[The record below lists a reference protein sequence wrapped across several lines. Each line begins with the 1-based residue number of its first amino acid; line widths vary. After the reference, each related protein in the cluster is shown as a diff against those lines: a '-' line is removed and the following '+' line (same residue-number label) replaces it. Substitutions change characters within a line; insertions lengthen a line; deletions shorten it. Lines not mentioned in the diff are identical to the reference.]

1 MEATAWI
8 ALVALAFTGTQAW
21 IARRKLQF
29 DLFAKRYEVWD
40 AFNDAVE
47 ARRAVYAAMRPEN
60 VEESDGGEAFRQF
73 FRLRRQM
80 VLLFPPEV
88 EDGINAI
95 NVALQA
101 LAIAAVAR
109 ERPAVPS
116 PEAAKLAI
124 AQMQAFSDANMKIHQ
139 LQENLMWLVGPYLR
153 QYGRWEVYGVP
164 AIRRLRV
171 KLRQALRP
179 RRGR

>member
-29 DLFAKRYEVWD
+29 DLFTKRYEVWQ

-47 ARRAVYAAMRPEN
+47 ARRAENAALQPEN
-60 VEESDGGEAFRQF
+60 MVVLNVGEALHQF

-88 EDGINAI
+88 EEGINAI
-95 NVALQA
+95 DTALQVLA
-101 LAIAAVAR
+101 LAAVAR
-109 ERPAVPS
+109 QRLAVSS
-116 PEAAKLAI
+116 PEAGELAI
-124 AQMQAFSDANMKIHQ
+124 AQMLAFTNANTEILH
-139 LQENLMWLVGPYLR
+139 LQESLMRLVQPYLR
-153 QYGRWEVYGVP
+153 QYGLWEIYGVP
-164 AIRRLRV
+164 AIRQLQAGLRRIPRL
-171 KLRQALRP
+171 Q
-179 RRGR
+179 RRG

>member
-29 DLFAKRYEVWD
+29 DLFAKRYEAWD

-47 ARRAVYAAMRPEN
+47 ARRAMYAAMRPEN
-60 VEESDGGEAFRQF
+60 VEESDGGEAFRRF

-88 EDGINAI
+88 EQGIDAI
-95 NVALQA
+95 NKALQSLA
-101 LAIAAVAR
+101 LAAVAM
-109 ERPAVPS
+109 ERPTVPS
-116 PEAAKLAI
+116 PEAAQLAI
-124 AQMQAFSDANMKIHQ
+124 AQMQVFTEANIKILR
-139 LQENLMWLVGPYLR
+139 LQEGLMWLVHPYLR
-153 QYGRWEVYGVP
+153 QYGLWEIYGVP
-164 AIRRLRV
+164 AIRRLRK
-171 KLRQALRP
+171 KLR
-179 RRGR
+179 

>member
-1 MEATAWI
+1 MTATAWI
-8 ALVALAFTGTQAW
+8 ALVALAFTGSQAW

-40 AFNDAVE
+40 AFNSAVE

-73 FRLRRQM
+73 FQMRRQM

-88 EDGINAI
+88 EKGIDTINA
-95 NVALQA
+95 ALQA

-109 ERPAVPS
+109 EKPAVPG
-116 PEAAKLAI
+116 PEAAKLVL
-124 AQMQAFSDANMKIHQ
+124 AQMQAFTDANMKILQ
-139 LQENLMWLVGPYLR
+139 LQESLAWLVSPYLR
-153 QYGRWEVYGVP
+153 QYGLWEIYGVP
-164 AIRRLRV
+164 AVRRVHVSLRRIPSTWR
-171 KLRQALRP
+171 K
-179 RRGR
+179 G